1 MRSPA
6 ARGASASRWVATAG
20 AIAVAVAIGLR
31 VCWSP
36 VSPESASLEAR
47 EESLPRAAVASDPP
61 TPGEAAPEL
70 PDPNLEGLVLRSG
83 ATLEIARASL
93 STGEPVVVNLLL
105 PEPSRTS
112 EPLAVRVLAFDGR
125 TLETRGA
132 LHEADRRSARFELQ
146 ADWLSPGRYIIEMKT
161 TERTHFPLRR
171 YALEVR

>member
-1 MRSPA
+1 M
-6 ARGASASRWVATAG
+6 
-20 AIAVAVAIGLR
+20 
-31 VCWSP
+31 
-36 VSPESASLEAR
+36 
-47 EESLPRAAVASDPP
+47 
-61 TPGEAAPEL
+61 
-70 PDPNLEGLVLRSG
+70 LRSG

-93 STGEPVVVNLLL
+93 STDEPVVVNLLL

-161 TERTHFPLRR
+161 TERSHFPLRR